1 MPVRFTINHDKRY
14 VEAHAEGETG
24 LEDFE
29 QFLDAIVVQG
39 ALPYRKLVDSR
50 RAIGRL
56 SDHDIMMLG
65 ARMSAYTSNLEP
77 RGAIAFIVATPS
89 PSNLPTRVVNLA
101 RADRSAKVFLD
112 EDDARK
118 WLAAQPGV

>member
-1 MPVRFTINHDKRY
+1 MPVRFNIDHAKRY

-29 QFLDAIVVQG
+29 QFLDAIVMQG
-39 ALPYRKLVDSR
+39 ALSYRKLVDSR

-56 SDHDIMMLG
+56 SDQDIMMLG
-65 ARMSAYTSNLEP
+65 ARMSAYTGNLEP
-77 RGAIAFIVATPS
+77 RGPIAFIVATPS

-101 RADRSAKVFLD
+101 RADRPAKVFLD
-112 EDDARK
+112 EDEART
-118 WLAAQPGV
+118 WLAAQREV